1 MTIRAIIFDLGG
13 VLLRTADFSPR
24 EQLASSM
31 GMNRDEL
38 EELIFGGKSGVRA
51 QKGEISV
58 EEHLEYVRN
67 KLGCSREDFKEVLD
81 IYFAEDVLDF
91 DLVDYVRNLHIRY
104 NTALLSNSTSDLRE
118 RIAEKWHFEDAF
130 DSMIISGEVG
140 VSKPD
145 PRIFR
150 LALDKLGV
158 NAHEAIFVDDV
169 ADNVEAAKA
178 AGMNAIQFKTPAQ
191 VRREIEQF
199 LHSG

>member
-24 EQLASSM
+24 EQLASSI
-31 GMNRDEL
+31 GIDCDEL
-38 EELIFGGKSGVRA
+38 EELVFGGESGVRA

-67 KLGCSREDFKEVLD
+67 KLGSSQEDFKEVLD
-81 IYFAEDVLDF
+81 IFFAEDVLDF
-91 DLVDYVRNLHIRY
+91 DLVNYVRNLHIMY

-118 RIAEKWHFEDAF
+118 RIAKKWHFEDAF

-158 NAHEAIFVDDV
+158 NADEAIFVDDV
-169 ADNVEAAKA
+169 ADNVDAAKA

-199 LHSG
+199 LNSG